1 MNMEA
6 GRRKSRRRSTWGA
19 PAGLGDGEFLMRGAA
34 ITTGLPGK
42 DGRLCQCLR
51 ETERER
57 VSGSGIKKK
66 ISTDILFWG
75 EEKTSRYSLV
85 VHNMSPFP
93 SSVQLQ

>member
-57 VSGSGIKKK
+57 VSGSGIKKNQHRYL
-66 ISTDILFWG
+66 ILG
-75 EEKTSRYSLV
+75 RGKTSRYSLV